1 MLNNSIRLRLA
12 QDEVTNLATG
22 QAIVGTVPFPNG
34 SSWTYQLI
42 AKSQEMLFDAE
53 LLDHGI
59 SISLSKAGTTAL
71 QAPDLVG
78 HTGELATPNG
88 PLKILVEKDFKCL
101 TPRNEDESGL
111 FENPN
116 TQC

>member
-12 QDEVTNLATG
+12 QEEVTSLADG
-22 QAIVGTVPFPNG
+22 HAIMGNVPFPNG
-34 SSWTYQLI
+34 SSWTYQLV
-42 AKSQEMLFDAE
+42 AKSQKMLFDAE

-59 SISLSKAGTTAL
+59 SISLSKDGCAAL
-71 QAPDLVG
+71 QATDLVG
-78 HTGELATPNG
+78 HDGELYTPNG

-116 TQC
+116 NQC